1 MFTHMTIDN
10 LRGVKRLVVDG
21 LKRVNVI
28 VGRNNTAKTSL
39 LEAIFLLSGGATN
52 AWVPS
57 LIGRLRGQTLGRGG
71 PDAVWRPLFHD
82 MDPRMAIEI
91 RGMWSDEPNTRRLRI
106 EAGLEISY
114 SDASFDEQ
122 GVVAATQDLMIN
134 KLSLRYTSAT
144 GEVISTQA
152 KYDEHTGV
160 ISPGSER
167 RDDFIR
173 STFLSARSYPT
184 IARDADQFSHLV
196 RIKQEQDVL
205 DAMKVIEPRIQG
217 IKVATDVTG
226 PSVDIDIG
234 LNSLIPLA
242 ACGEGFVRLF
252 SVIVELTGVRHG
264 ILLIDEVD
272 NGLHH
277 SVMDRLWEKLGAL
290 CEKHQVQVFATTH
303 NEEMIHS
310 ALRAFQGRPG
320 ELGLFRIDRRNNEHS
335 IASYDRE
342 AQEAVLQERFEVRG

>member
-1 MFTHMTIDN
+1 M
-10 LRGVKRLVVDG
+10 
-21 LKRVNVI
+21 
-28 VGRNNTAKTSL
+28 
-39 LEAIFLLSGGATN
+39 
-52 AWVPS
+52 
-57 LIGRLRGQTLGRGG
+57 
-71 PDAVWRPLFHD
+71 
-82 MDPRMAIEI
+82 
-91 RGMWSDEPNTRRLRI
+91 
-106 EAGLEISY
+106 LEISY
-114 SDASFDEQ
+114 SDGSFDEQ

-134 KLSLRYTSAT
+134 KLSLHYTSGA
-144 GEVISTQA
+144 GKVISTQA
-152 KYDEHTGV
+152 KYDEQTGV

-167 RDDFIR
+167 RDDFLR

-205 DAMKVIEPRIQG
+205 DAMRVIEPRIQG
-217 IKVATDVTG
+217 IKVATDVAG
-226 PSVDIDIG
+226 PSVDVDIG

-277 SVMDRLWEKLGAL
+277 SVMGRLWERLGEL
-290 CEKHQVQVFATTH
+290 CEKHEVQVFATTH

-310 ALRAFQGRPG
+310 ALKAFQNRPG

-335 IASYDRE
+335 IACYDQD
-342 AQEAVLQERFEVRG
+342 AQEAVLQEHFEVRG